1 MPSKMPGLSLALTV
15 FASSTRLRPGPSLRV
30 WESWHDTR
38 RPLLGPQLTD
48 YLTMPALKNVKWE
61 RFCQAIVNGV
71 SKQGEKFSQGKAYV
85 SAGFNAKDVG
95 KPGGSAEVCASK
107 LLNRAK
113 IENRIAELLHEAQNK
128 VTTKRAYDIETIS
141 ERMALASRIA
151 EEDRNPSALYGAEK
165 AIAEVR
171 GIIVK
176 NGNPNPDRI
185 DFTTAQSMQEIG
197 RKLLQSIGFKEPDD
211 ASIREAIEANDVF
224 IDTLQAI
231 HQRAQA
237 LTLEQ
242 D

>member
-1 MPSKMPGLSLALTV
+1 
-15 FASSTRLRPGPSLRV
+15 
-30 WESWHDTR
+30 
-38 RPLLGPQLTD
+38 
-48 YLTMPALKNVKWE
+48 MPALKNVKWE

-71 SKQGEKFSQGKAYV
+71 AKQGQKFSQGKAYI
-85 SAGFNAKDVG
+85 SAGYNAKGVG
-95 KPGGSAEVCASK
+95 EPGGSAEVCASK

-113 IENRIAELLHEAQNK
+113 IENRIAELLHEAQHK

-176 NGNPNPDRI
+176 QQPNQNQLDYN
-185 DFTTAQSMQEIG
+185 TCQSMQDIG
-197 RKLLQSIGFKEPDD
+197 RKLLQPIGFKEPDD
-211 ASIREAIEANDVF
+211 VSVARAVELNDTF
-224 IDTLQAI
+224 IDGLQRI
-231 HQRAQA
+231 YQDAQA

-242 D
+242 DDD

>member
-1 MPSKMPGLSLALTV
+1 
-15 FASSTRLRPGPSLRV
+15 
-30 WESWHDTR
+30 
-38 RPLLGPQLTD
+38 
-48 YLTMPALKNVKWE
+48 MPALKNVKWE

-71 SKQGEKFSQGKAYV
+71 AKQGQKFSQGKAYI
-85 SAGFNAKDVG
+85 SAGYNAKGVG
-95 KPGGSAEVCASK
+95 EPGGSAEVCASK

-176 NGNPNPDRI
+176 NVNLNTNEI
-185 DFTTAQSMQEIG
+185 DFAQAQSMQDIG
-197 RKLLQSIGFKEPDD
+197 KKLLQSVGFKDPDD
-211 ASIREAIEANDVF
+211 VSIAAAIEANDAF
-224 IDTLQAI
+224 IDQLQRIRDA
-231 HQRAQA
+231 AQG
-237 LTLEQ
+237 LMIEH
-242 D
+242 DD

>member
-1 MPSKMPGLSLALTV
+1 
-15 FASSTRLRPGPSLRV
+15 
-30 WESWHDTR
+30 
-38 RPLLGPQLTD
+38 
-48 YLTMPALKNVKWE
+48 MPALKNVKWE

-71 SKQGEKFSQGKAYV
+71 AKQGEKFSQGRAYI
-85 SAGFNAKDVG
+85 SAGYNAKDAG
-95 KPGGSAEVCASK
+95 QPGGSAEVCAAK

-176 NGNPNPDRI
+176 NVNLNTNAI
-185 DFTTAQSMQEIG
+185 DFAQAQSMQDIG
-197 RKLLQSIGFKEPDD
+197 RKLLQSVGFREPDD
-211 ASIREAIEANDVF
+211 TSIKEAIAANDDF
-224 IDTLQAI
+224 IKELERIRDAA
-231 HQRAQA
+231 QR
-237 LTLEQ
+237 LTLER
-242 D
+242 DED

>member
-1 MPSKMPGLSLALTV
+1 
-15 FASSTRLRPGPSLRV
+15 
-30 WESWHDTR
+30 
-38 RPLLGPQLTD
+38 
-48 YLTMPALKNVKWE
+48 MPALKNVKWE

-71 SKQGEKFSQGKAYV
+71 AKQGEKFSQGRAYI
-85 SAGFNAKDVG
+85 SAGYNAKDAG
-95 KPGGSAEVCASK
+95 QPGGSAEVCAAK

-165 AIAEVR
+165 AIAKVR

-185 DFTTAQSMQEIG
+185 NFSTANSMQEIG
-197 RKLLQSIGFKEPDD
+197 RKLLQSVGFKEPDD
-211 ASIREAIEANDVF
+211 VSIQAAIEANDAL
-224 IDTLQAI
+224 IARLKAI
-231 HQRAQA
+231 RDSAQR
-237 LTLEQ
+237 LTLE
-242 D
+242 

>member
-1 MPSKMPGLSLALTV
+1 
-15 FASSTRLRPGPSLRV
+15 
-30 WESWHDTR
+30 
-38 RPLLGPQLTD
+38 
-48 YLTMPALKNVKWE
+48 MPALKNVKWE

-71 SKQGEKFSQGKAYV
+71 AKQGEKFSQGRAYI
-85 SAGFNAKDVG
+85 SAGYNAKDAG
-95 KPGGSAEVCASK
+95 QPGGSAEVCAAK

-151 EEDRNPSALYGAEK
+151 EEDRNPSALYGAEI

-176 NGNPNPDRI
+176 NGNPNPNKI
-185 DFTTAQSMQEIG
+185 DFNSAQSLQEIG
-197 RKLLQSIGFKEPDD
+197 RKLLQSVGFSEPDD
-211 ASIREAIEANDVF
+211 VSVARAVELNDTF
-224 IDTLQAI
+224 IDGLQQI
-231 HQRAQA
+231 YQDAQG

-242 D
+242 DDD

>member
-1 MPSKMPGLSLALTV
+1 MRA
-15 FASSTRLRPGPSLRV
+15 
-30 WESWHDTR
+30 
-38 RPLLGPQLTD
+38 
-48 YLTMPALKNVKWE
+48 MPALKNVKWE

-71 SKQGEKFSQGKAYV
+71 AKQGQKFTQGRAYIT
-85 SAGFNAKDVG
+85 AGYNAKDVG
-95 KPGGSAEVCASK
+95 KDGGSAETCASR
-107 LLNRAK
+107 LLKRAQV
-113 IENRIAELLHEAQNK
+113 ENRIAELLYEAQQQATK
-128 VTTKRAYDIETIS
+128 KRAYDIETIS

-176 NGNPNPDRI
+176 NGDLNSNGI
-185 DFTTAQSMQEIG
+185 DFKAAKSMQEIG
-197 RKLLQSIGFKEPDD
+197 RMLLQSVGYREPDD

-242 D
+242 DDD